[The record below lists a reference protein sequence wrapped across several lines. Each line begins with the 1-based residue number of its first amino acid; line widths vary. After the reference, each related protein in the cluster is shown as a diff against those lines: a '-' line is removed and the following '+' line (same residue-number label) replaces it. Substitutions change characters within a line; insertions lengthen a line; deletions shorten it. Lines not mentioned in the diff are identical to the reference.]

1 MTVGTEAANAR
12 PLRVALIGTRGVP
25 ARYGGAETW
34 AQELTVR
41 LAARGHDV
49 TVYCRHNNVEGN
61 PSEYRGVHLEY
72 APCVNTK
79 ALSTLTHS
87 ITSLAS
93 AIRRRFDVL
102 LVFNAGNAPMLV
114 LARAAGQK
122 VAINVDGQDWRRGKW
137 GRLERAY
144 YQAAELVSSRMAD
157 RVIVDS
163 VTIGDYYADRWDA
176 RSTYIG
182 NGAPLTSSRDPSI
195 LETYGLERGK
205 YVLMTSRLEPEN
217 NAALLVDAWK
227 SLGEE
232 EYQLVIAGITNWK
245 SGYVRDLAAAAAD
258 APGVHLLGGVYAPG
272 HIDELLCGCYVYVH
286 GNEVGGTSPGL
297 LQALGSGACVLSI
310 DVDINREVGS
320 DNMLYYQKD
329 PDELARLLKT
339 VISDPQM
346 VHHMRATAQS
356 AVTSRYDWDVVTER
370 YERLLV
376 DVTEGRV
383 GRSSPRD

>member
-1 MTVGTEAANAR
+1 MARKTR

-34 AQELTVR
+34 AQELSVR

-49 TVYCRHNNVEGN
+49 TVYCRHNNVEGDPTEHN
-61 PSEYRGVHLEY
+61 GVHLAY

-79 ALSTLTHS
+79 TLSTLTHS
-87 ITSLAS
+87 IASLLS
-93 AIRRRFDVL
+93 AMRRRFDVL
-102 LVFNAGNAPMLV
+102 LVFNAGNAPTLV
-114 LARAAGQK
+114 LARATGQK
-122 VAINVDGQDWRRGKW
+122 VVINVDGQDWRRGKW
-137 GRLERAY
+137 GRLEKAY
-144 YQAAELVSSRMAD
+144 YQVAELVSSRMAD

-163 VTIGDYYADRWDA
+163 VTIGDYYANRWHA

-195 LETYGLERGK
+195 LATYGLERRK

-227 SLGEE
+227 ALGEE
-232 EYQLVIAGITNWK
+232 EYQLVIAGTTNWK
-245 SGYVRDLAAAAAD
+245 SAYVRDLAAAAAGTR
-258 APGVHLLGGVYAPG
+258 GVRLLGGVYAPG

-310 DVDINREVGS
+310 DVDINREVGG
-320 DNMLYYQKD
+320 DRMLYYKKD
-329 PDELARLLKT
+329 PDDLAGLLKSVINDPET
-339 VISDPQM
+339 VEK
-346 VHHMRATAQS
+346 MRATAQA
-356 AVTSRYDWDVVTER
+356 AVTARYNWDAVTDR
-370 YERLLV
+370 YEQLLV
-376 DVTEGRV
+376 DVSEGRV
-383 GRSSPRD
+383 GRSSPRE